1 MKLSIDISYYPLTED
16 FKAPIKK
23 FIAQLHTY
31 SEIAVKSN
39 GMSTQVFGE
48 YADVMRIV
56 TKEIESAMELPHSIF
71 ILKMA
76 NAQLDKDYNPH
87 K

>member
-1 MKLSIDISYYPLTED
+1 MQISIDISYYPLTEA
-16 FKAPIKK
+16 FKAPIKA
-23 FIAQLHTY
+23 FIARLHEY
-31 SEIAVKSN
+31 PEIRVKSN

-56 TKEIESAMELPHSIF
+56 TVEIEKAMELPHSIF

-76 NAQLDKDYNPH
+76 NATLDVDYQPH
-87 K
+87 

>member
-1 MKLSIDISYYPLTED
+1 MKISIDLSYYPLTEE
-16 FKAPIKK
+16 FKGPIKK
-23 FIAQLHTY
+23 FIAQLNSY

-48 YADVMRIV
+48 YADVMHAI
-56 TKEIESAMELPHSIF
+56 TCEIEKAMELPHSIF

-76 NAQLDKDYNPH
+76 NATLNKDYNPG

>member
-1 MKLSIDISYYPLTED
+1 MKISVDISYYPLTEE
-16 FKAPIKK
+16 FKQPIKN
-23 FIAQLHTY
+23 FIAQLNSY

-39 GMSTQVFGE
+39 GMSTQVFGK
-48 YADVMRIV
+48 YADVMRIISA
-56 TKEIESAMELPHSIF
+56 EIESAMELPHSIF

-76 NAQLDKDYNPH
+76 NATLDKDYNPR